1 MQSSLSI
8 MLVVLGHKS
17 DFYLEFKRS
26 WKQLIP
32 YQVALVSI
40 ANPLN
45 VRSMLEDYICHA
57 KFS

>member
-1 MQSSLSI
+1 

-17 DFYLEFKRS
+17 DFYLESKLSR
-26 WKQLIP
+26 KQLIP
-32 YQVALVSI
+32 YQEALVSI

-45 VRSMLEDYICHA
+45 VRSMLKDYMCHA